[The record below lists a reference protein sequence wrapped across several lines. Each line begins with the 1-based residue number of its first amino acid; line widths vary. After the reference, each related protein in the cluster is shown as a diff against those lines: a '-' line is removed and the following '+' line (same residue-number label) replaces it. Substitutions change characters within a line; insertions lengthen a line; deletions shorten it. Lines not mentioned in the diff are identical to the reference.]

1 VTAVDQAQIAEYAK
15 VICRPFPQ
23 ITVLRQDVNLLDSRY
38 DIIVCEWMGYFLLYE
53 GFVYDII
60 KARDRLLK
68 PGGLIMPDK
77 FAMYVCG
84 IKDIRE
90 TKLEK

>member
-1 VTAVDQAQIAEYAK
+1 
-15 VICRPFPQ
+15 
-23 ITVLRQDVNLLDSRY
+23 
-38 DIIVCEWMGYFLLYE
+38 MGYFLLYE

-77 FAMYVCG
+77 FAMYLCG
-84 IKDIRE
+84 IKDTKE